1 MNLKRTIGRQWL
13 RLRFHLFQKHRFNR
27 LVLEQVEKRPF
38 LILPDVFNPTLFLT
52 SDFMVQAFNAQL
64 IPPESSVLDMGT
76 GSGIGAVFAAQWAKR
91 VVAVDVNPE
100 AVRCARIN
108 MLLNKVDTK
117 VDVRESDLFTAVS
130 EQFDVIL
137 FNPPYFPGKP
147 TSLLDRA
154 FHADDVIERFAA
166 ELGDYLCENGRLLLL
181 LSSDAPEDDILALFH
196 DQGFEKTAV
205 AQQKSKGE
213 IITLF
218 QLTR

>member
-1 MNLKRTIGRQWL
+1 MNLKRIIWRQWL
-13 RLRFHLFQKHRFNR
+13 KLRFHLFQKHRFNR
-27 LVLEQVEKRPF
+27 LTLEYVEKRPF
-38 LILPDVFNPTLFLT
+38 LILPEVFNPTLFLT
-52 SDFMVQAFNAQL
+52 SDFMVQAFNEQL

-76 GSGIGAVFAAQWAKR
+76 GSGIGAVFAAQWAKC

-108 MLLNKVDTK
+108 VLLNEVDST
-117 VDVRESDLFTAVS
+117 VDVRESDLFSAVS

-147 TSLLDRA
+147 TSMLDRA

-166 ELGDYLCENGRLLLL
+166 ELSDHLVENGRLLLL

-196 DQGFEKTAV
+196 DQGFSNDIA
-205 AQQKSKGE
+205 AQQNLKCE
-213 IITLF
+213 TITLF
-218 QLTR
+218 QLAQ